1 MVSRISSPSDPR
13 NEAPAEKTA
22 PPSWVGKRVG
32 RFRLMS
38 LLGTGAMG
46 RVFRAEDTLL
56 HRQVALKV
64 LPKVLKRGGRT
75 VAVDRLIHEA
85 RAAATLDHPHVVTV
99 YEVNESNGV
108 YYIAME
114 MLEGGSLRDLVKG
127 AGALEHSRA
136 CMLAAD
142 AAEALAHAHAT
153 GVIHRDV
160 KPANLMLSRT
170 GRCKVADFG
179 LARVDDAN
187 DLSSVFGES
196 VGTPQFV
203 APEILRGQPAS
214 PQSDIY
220 SLGGT
225 LWYLLT
231 GRPVFESTTASE
243 LLSKHLEAPVP
254 DLAAVRPDLPPGL
267 VQAVYKSLNKR
278 PGDRFDSAAQFEKVL
293 RVYTIPV
300 ESSGAMPSLSSLEVG
315 PVVIPPPPKPAAPR
329 RRWPLIGAA
338 AGGAVLL
345 TAALIPG
352 IAHLRSHSDS
362 NANAASGAVQAG
374 APVAQSTNVQASPPS
389 DVPEQSHTTVAPA
402 PIVHKSP
409 SAAPTQ
415 QVTKAINLLDKLDVS
430 SASVKGAWHFDYG
443 DLVSDSSGPA
453 ILELPAAVP
462 SEYDFR
468 MEFTPEDCVEQLLFK
483 PALDAERR
491 EGVAF
496 NWCMNVGELSGF
508 ESVEGKHLFDPSAPL
523 TRRMQ
528 VRTGVRHTSL
538 VKVRKDRIQAFVD
551 GAIVVDY
558 KTDYHDL
565 SRQDDW
571 SFRNN
576 DKLGIGTWN
585 KPTRFHKVELI
596 DKTGAKD

>member
-1 MVSRISSPSDPR
+1 
-13 NEAPAEKTA
+13 
-22 PPSWVGKRVG
+22 VGKRVG
-32 RFRLMS
+32 RFRLIS

-75 VAVDRLIHEA
+75 IAVDRLIREA

-127 AGALEHSRA
+127 AGALEYSRA

-142 AAEALAHAHAT
+142 TAEALAHAHAT
-153 GVIHRDV
+153 GVVHRDV
-160 KPANLMLSRT
+160 KPANLMLTRN

-214 PQSDIY
+214 SQSDVY

-225 LWYLLT
+225 LWFLLT
-231 GRPVFESTTASE
+231 GRPVFESNTASE

-254 DLAAVRPDLPPGL
+254 DLSALRPDLPPGL
-267 VQAVYKSLNKR
+267 VQAVYKSLAKR
-278 PGDRFDSAAQFEKVL
+278 PCDRFDSAAQFEKVL

-300 ESSGAMPSLSSLEVG
+300 ESSGAIPSLSSLEVG
-315 PVVIPPPPKPAAPR
+315 PVEPVRLPVLSAPGR
-329 RRWPLIGAA
+329 RLRWPLIGGAA
-338 AGGAVLL
+338 AAAVIL

-352 IAHLRSHSDS
+352 ITHLRARS
-362 NANAASGAVQAG
+362 NAV
-374 APVAQSTNVQASPPS
+374 S
-389 DVPEQSHTTVAPA
+389 DVPAGPVQNTSTITPKVDAQPAAASHAPDDVAPSGAAPAPHVAPA
-402 PIVHKSP
+402 V
-409 SAAPTQ
+409 AAIHRAE
-415 QVTKAINLLDKLDVS
+415 KAVNVIDKLDLNA
-430 SASVKGAWHFDYG
+430 ASVKGAWRYEFG
-443 DLVSDSSGPA
+443 DLVSDNSGPA
-453 ILELPAAVP
+453 ILELPVAVP
-462 SEYDFR
+462 AEYDFR

-483 PALDAERR
+483 PAPDPERR
-491 EGVAF
+491 DGVAF

-508 ESVEGKHLFDPSAPL
+508 ESVEGRHVFDTSSPV
-523 TRRMQ
+523 TRRYT
-528 VRTGVRHTSL
+528 VKPGARHTSL
-538 VKVRKDRIQAFVD
+538 VRVRKDRVQAFVD
-551 GAIVVDY
+551 GQLVVEH

-576 DKLGIGTWN
+576 DKLGLGTWN

>member
-483 PALDAERR
+483 PAPDPERR
-491 EGVAF
+491 DGVAF

>member
-1 MVSRISSPSDPR
+1 MVSRVSSPSDSR
-13 NEAPAEKTA
+13 KGLPAEKTS

-127 AGALEHSRA
+127 AGALEYSRA

-142 AAEALAHAHAT
+142 AAEALSHAHAT

-225 LWYLLT
+225 LWFLLT
-231 GRPVFESTTASE
+231 GRPVFESTTAGE

-254 DLAAVRPDLPPGL
+254 DLAALRPDLPPGL
-267 VQAVYKSLNKR
+267 IQAVYKSLNKR
-278 PGDRFDSAAQFEKVL
+278 PSDRFDSAAQFEKVL

-300 ESSGAMPSLSSLEVG
+300 ESSGGMPSLSALEVE
-315 PVVIPPPPKPAAPR
+315 PVTPLVLTPAKPAKP
-329 RRWPLIGAA
+329 RWPLIGAA
-338 AGGAVLL
+338 AGVGVLL
-345 TAALIPG
+345 LAVLIPG
-352 IAHLRSHSDS
+352 IAHLRSHSDAGPS
-362 NANAASGAVQAG
+362 VGSESLQPAGSAARSANAQAAPNNNVGEPAPRSVQPALIVHQ
-374 APVAQSTNVQASPPS
+374 AASP
-389 DVPEQSHTTVAPA
+389 
-402 PIVHKSP
+402 
-409 SAAPTQ
+409 AAPRPGEK
-415 QVTKAINLLDKLDVS
+415 VLNLLDKLDVAA
-430 SASVKGAWHFDYG
+430 ASVKGNWHFDYG

-462 SEYDFR
+462 TEYDFR
-468 MEFTPEDCVEQLLFK
+468 IEFTPEDCVEQLLFK
-483 PALDAERR
+483 PAPDAERR
-491 EGVAF
+491 DGVAF
-496 NWCMNVGELSGF
+496 NWCMNVGEVSGF
-508 ESVEGKHLFDPSAPL
+508 EAVEGKHLFDPSSPL
-523 TRRMQ
+523 TRHLT
-528 VRTGVRHTSL
+528 VRPGVRHTSL
-538 VKVRKDRIQAFVD
+538 VRVRKDHVQAFVD
-551 GAIVVDY
+551 GTLVVEY
-558 KTDYHDL
+558 RTDYHDL

-576 DKLGIGTWN
+576 DKLGVGTWN
-585 KPTRFHKVELI
+585 KPTRFHKIELI

>member
-1 MVSRISSPSDPR
+1 MVSRISSHSDPR
-13 NEAPAEKTA
+13 SGAPAEKTS

-64 LPKVLKRGGRT
+64 LPKVMKRGGRT

-127 AGALEHSRA
+127 AGALEYPRA
-136 CMLAAD
+136 CMLSAD

-214 PQSDIY
+214 PQSDLY

-225 LWYLLT
+225 LWFLLT
-231 GRPVFESTTASE
+231 GRPVFESNTASE

-254 DLAAVRPDLPPGL
+254 DLGAIRPDLPPGL
-267 VQAVYKSLNKR
+267 VQAIYKSLAKR
-278 PGDRFDSAAQFEKVL
+278 PGDRFESAAQFEKVL
-293 RVYTIPV
+293 RVYTIPI
-300 ESSGAMPSLSSLEVG
+300 EASGSIPSLSSVE
-315 PVVIPPPPKPAAPR
+315 IEPAARAIAPAAR
-329 RRWPLIGAA
+329 RSKIRWPLIGGAA
-338 AGGAVLL
+338 AAVVVIS
-345 TAALIPG
+345 AALVPG
-352 IAHLRSHSDS
+352 IQHFRSRSVQ
-362 NANAASGAVQAG
+362 ANAS
-374 APVAQSTNVQASPPS
+374 APLPS
-389 DVPEQSHTTVAPA
+389 DASATQRPGAQRSPFDDEPKPTVSAPIQHHDAAPA
-402 PIVHKSP
+402 PVHHDP
-409 SAAPTQ
+409 NT
-415 QVTKAINLLDKLDVS
+415 INLLDKLDLAT
-430 SASVKGAWHFDYG
+430 ASVKGAWHIDYG

-453 ILELPAAVP
+453 ILELPTAVP

-468 MEFTPEDCVEQLLFK
+468 IEFTPEDCVEQLLFK
-483 PALDAERR
+483 PAPDAERR
-491 EGVAF
+491 DGVAF

-523 TRRMQ
+523 TRRMT
-528 VRTGVRHTSL
+528 VRPGVRHTSL
-538 VKVRKDRIQAFVD
+538 VKVRKDHVQAFVD
-551 GAIVVDY
+551 GALVVEY

-565 SRQDDW
+565 SRLDDW

-576 DKLGIGTWN
+576 DKLGLGTWN

>member
-1 MVSRISSPSDPR
+1 MVSRISSESDVR
-13 NEAPAEKTA
+13 TGTPAEKTA

-85 RAAATLDHPHVVTV
+85 RAAATLDHPQVVTV

-114 MLEGGSLRDLVKG
+114 MLEGGSLRDLVRG
-127 AGALEHSRA
+127 AGALEYSRA

-160 KPANLMLSRT
+160 KPANLMLTRQ

-187 DLSSVFGES
+187 DLSSVFGQS

-214 PQSDIY
+214 PQSDLY

-225 LWYLLT
+225 LWFLLT
-231 GRPVFESTTASE
+231 GRPVFESNTASE

-254 DLAAVRPDLPPGL
+254 DLTALRPDLPPGL

-278 PGDRFDSAAQFEKVL
+278 PSDRFDSAAQFEKVL

-300 ESSGAMPSLSSLEVG
+300 ESSGAIPSLSSLDVG
-315 PVVIPPPPKPAAPR
+315 PAPVISAPPSPTRPTFQMPKG
-329 RRWPLIGAA
+329 RWPLIGAA
-338 AGGAVLL
+338 AGLALVLVL
-345 TAALIPG
+345 VLWAI
-352 IAHLRSHSDS
+352 LRPHSP
-362 NANAASGAVQAG
+362 AASADLTGDPGQPSAS
-374 APVAQSTNVQASPPS
+374 APRHSNVQ
-389 DVPEQSHTTVAPA
+389 
-402 PIVHKSP
+402 
-409 SAAPTQ
+409 SAAPSNASAHVVPQAAAATVHKTSSPP
-415 QVTKAINLLDKLDVS
+415 QVERTINLLDGLNLAN
-430 SASVKGAWHFDYG
+430 ASVKGSWRFEYG
-443 DLVSDSSGPA
+443 DLVSDNSGPA
-453 ILELPAAVP
+453 ILEFSATVP

-483 PALDAERR
+483 PAPDAERR
-491 EGVAF
+491 DGVAF

-508 ESVEGKHLFDPSAPL
+508 ESLDGKHLFDPSATL
-523 TRRMQ
+523 TRRMT
-528 VRTGVRHTSL
+528 VRPGVRHTSL
-538 VKVRKDRIQAFVD
+538 VKVRKDHIQAIVD
-551 GAIVVDY
+551 GAVVVDY

-565 SRQDDW
+565 SRLDDW

-576 DKLGIGTWN
+576 DKLGVGTWN